1 MKLIYGK
8 DVFVLDIKKMLQL
21 VSKEAGVKTT
31 QAEQVI
37 KLLEEGNTVPFI
49 ARYRKEQTGSLDEVQ
64 IKAVEDRY
72 NYIQQLEQRKEEVI
86 RLIDEQG
93 KLTEELTASINNA
106 TVLQRLEDLYRPY
119 KQKRRT
125 KATIAKEKGLEPLAN
140 LILTYPEQSVEQLA
154 TDYINE
160 ELEVLSIE
168 EALQG
173 ARDILAEQFADD
185 AKIREQIR
193 NLSRADGKIIS
204 SLKKAE
210 LDEKNVF
217 EMYYEYEEP
226 VKKIVPHRT
235 LALNRGEKEDV
246 LKVSIQ
252 VPIDRVTNVMKVQ
265 WIPNY
270 TSSDAVGHV
279 EMAIEDSYKRLIQ
292 PSVERELRA
301 ELTEKA
307 EAQAI
312 HIFSENLRNLL
323 LQQPLKGK
331 FILGVDPA
339 YRTGCKL
346 AVVDDTGKLLEVSA
360 IYPHAPKMDVEGSK
374 KKVLSYIKNYPISLV
389 AIGNGTASRETEQF
403 IVDCLKE
410 VEGEVAY
417 VIVNEA
423 GASVYSASETAR
435 NEFPDLQVE
444 QRSAVS
450 IARRLQ
456 DPLAELVKIDP
467 KAVGV
472 GQYQH
477 DVSQKKLSESL
488 SFIVETAVN
497 QVGVNVNTASASL
510 LQYVSGLSKTVAE
523 NVVNLRNEQG
533 RFTSRAQLKKIP
545 RLGAKTY
552 EQAIGFLRVPDAKNP
567 FDATGIHPE
576 SYKAAEQVLEIAG
589 LKKAQIGSKEAE
601 EALKNIHITE
611 VSSELEIGEITLK
624 DIIDT
629 LIKPARDPR
638 EAFPQPI
645 LKKDVLKMED
655 LQKGME
661 LQGTVRN
668 VVDFGAFVDIGVKQD
683 GLVHISKLKKGFV
696 KHPLDVVS
704 LGDIVTVWVEEH
716 DTNKGRIALTMLPP
730 QEQV

>member
-1 MKLIYGK
+1 
-8 DVFVLDIKKMLQL
+8 MLHL
-21 VSKEAGVKTT
+21 VSKDTGVKSS

-72 NYIQQLEQRKEEVI
+72 NYIQQLEQRKEEI
-86 RLIDEQG
+86 LRLIDEQG
-93 KLTEELTASINNA
+93 KLTEELTTSINNA

-125 KATIAKEKGLEPLAN
+125 KATIAKEKGLEPLAT
-140 LILTYPEQSVEQLA
+140 LIMTFPKESVAILA
-154 TDYINE
+154 EDFLNE
-160 ELEVLSIE
+160 ELEVLSVDD
-168 EALQG
+168 ALLG

-193 NLSRADGKIIS
+193 NITRTDGKIVAS
-204 SLKKAE
+204 VKKAE

-226 VKKIVPHRT
+226 VKKIVPHRI
-235 LALNRGEKEDV
+235 LALNRGEKEDI
-246 LKVSIQ
+246 LKVAIQ
-252 VPIDRVTNVMKVQ
+252 IPMEKTTNVMKAQ
-265 WIPNY
+265 WIKSS
-270 TSSDAVGHV
+270 SSDAVEQIELAV
-279 EMAIEDSYKRLIQ
+279 EDSYKRLIQ
-292 PSVERELRA
+292 PSVEREIRA

-307 EAQAI
+307 ETQAI

-323 LQQPLKGK
+323 LQPPLKGK
-331 FILGVDPA
+331 VILGVDPA

-360 IYPHAPKMDVEGSK
+360 IYPHAPKMDVEGSRN
-374 KKVLSYIKNYPISLV
+374 KVLGYLKNYPISLI

-410 VEGEVAY
+410 AEGEVAY

-477 DVSQKKLSESL
+477 DVSQKKLSDSL

-523 NVVNLRNEQG
+523 NVVSMRNEQG

-576 SYKAAEQVLEIAG
+576 SYKGAEQVLEIAG
-589 LKKAQIGSKEAE
+589 LKKTQIGTREAE
-601 EALKNIHITE
+601 EALKKISIET
-611 VSSELEIGEITLK
+611 VSKELEIGEITLK
-624 DIIDT
+624 DIVDT

-645 LKKDVLKMED
+645 LKKDVLKLED
-655 LQKGME
+655 LKTGME

-704 LGDIVTVWVEEH
+704 LGDIVTVWVEQF
-716 DTNKGRIALTMLPP
+716 DANKGRIALTMLPP
-730 QEQV
+730 EQQV

>member
-1 MKLIYGK
+1 
-8 DVFVLDIKKMLQL
+8 MLQL
-21 VSKEAGVKTT
+21 VSKDTGVKSS

-72 NYIQQLEQRKEEVI
+72 NYIQQLEQRKEEVL
-86 RLIDEQG
+86 RLIEEQG
-93 KLTEELTASINNA
+93 KLTEELTISINNA

-140 LILTYPEQSVEQLA
+140 LIMTFPKESVAVLA
-154 TDYINE
+154 EEFLNE
-160 ELEVLSIE
+160 ELELISVE
-168 EALQG
+168 DALIG

-193 NLSRADGKIIS
+193 NITRADGKIIAS
-204 SLKKAE
+204 VKKAE

-235 LALNRGEKEDV
+235 LALNRGEKEDI
-246 LKVSIQ
+246 LKVGLQ
-252 VPIDRVTNVMKVQ
+252 VPMEKATNVMKAQ
-265 WIPNY
+265 WLRSS
-270 TSSDAVGHV
+270 SSDAVEQIELAV
-279 EMAIEDSYKRLIQ
+279 EDSYKRLIQ
-292 PSVERELRA
+292 PSVEREIRA

-374 KKVLSYIKNYPISLV
+374 KKVLSYLKNYPISLI

-477 DVSQKKLSESL
+477 DVSQKKLSDSL

-510 LQYVSGLSKTVAE
+510 LQHVSGLSKTVAE
-523 NVVNLRNEQG
+523 NVVNMRNEQG

-576 SYKAAEQVLEIAG
+576 SYKGAEQVLEIAG
-589 LKKAQIGSKEAE
+589 LKKTQIGTKEAE
-601 EALKNIHITE
+601 EALKNISIEE
-611 VSSELEIGEITLK
+611 VSKELEIGEITLK
-624 DIIDT
+624 DIVDT
-629 LIKPARDPR
+629 LIKPSRDPR

-645 LKKDVLKMED
+645 LKKDVLKLED
-655 LQKGME
+655 LKAGME

-704 LGDIVTVWVEEH
+704 LGDIVTVWVEQF
-716 DTNKGRIALTMLPP
+716 DANKGRIALTMLTP
-730 QEQV
+730 EQQV